1 MSAGSKVFLDACV
14 LANFAV
20 CDLLLRLAEQPQQHR
35 PAWSEAVLEETRRTQ
50 VERLGWPERLA
61 DSFGRALR
69 RHFPEAL
76 VSGYEPLMAELT
88 NDPKDRHVLAAAIH
102 AGAPVLLTFN
112 LKDFPEEALAPW
124 GVEAVHPQ
132 AHLLWLYEADAAEVV
147 RRISDV
153 AARRGEGQAEVL
165 RRLAMPLP
173 AFASR
178 LLNDLQ
184 NG

>member
-1 MSAGSKVFLDACV
+1 MRARSEAFLDACV

-20 CDLLLRLAEQPQQHR
+20 CDLLLRLAERPRQYR
-35 PAWSEAVLEETRRTQ
+35 PAWSEAVLAETRRTQ
-50 VERLGWPERLA
+50 VEKLGWPERLA

-76 VSGYEPLMAELT
+76 VSGYEPLILEMA
-88 NDPKDRHVLAAAIH
+88 NDPKDRHVLAAAVH

-112 LKDFPEEALAPW
+112 LRDFPAEALAPW
-124 GVEAVHPQ
+124 EVEVVHPQ
-132 AHLLWLYEADAAEVV
+132 DYLLRLYEADAAEVV
-147 RRISDV
+147 RRIADI
-153 AARRGEGQAEVL
+153 AARRGEEQAEVL
-165 RRLAMPLP
+165 RRLAVSQP